1 MKRAFLLNLDA
12 DEELAGRPARDL
24 GVKARARLVARSS
37 ELGLLVGDAYV
48 LGTGDDALAH
58 GREGLAFC
66 PTPRA
71 LAALTA
77 AFAVPAPAPT
87 FEVLARVNHRKF
99 CADLGQT
106 LEGAVFVHDL
116 ESVASRMR
124 ARARDGVEWVLKH
137 PHGYVGRMRHRS
149 FVFDAQTSS
158 FAASCLEEAGGL
170 ELEPW
175 VARTDDYA
183 LHGYVARDGTL
194 TLGEPTRQ
202 ICDGRGV
209 WQNTS
214 REHDLDTNERTA
226 LVDETRRVGRSLVEA
241 GYFGPFGVDAFRFL
255 HAGEPRFQPRCEINA
270 RYTMGYA
277 VGMGERR
284 PDLE

>member
-1 MKRAFLLNLDA
+1 MKRAFVLNLDA

-48 LGTGDDALAH
+48 LGTGDDARAR
-58 GREGLAFC
+58 GCIGLAFC

-71 LAALTA
+71 LASLVA
-77 AFAVPAPAPT
+77 ASAVPVPAPS

-106 LEGAVFVHDL
+106 LDGAAFVHDL
-116 ESVASRMR
+116 DDVASRLR
-124 ARARDGVEWVLKH
+124 EARGTEWVLKH

-149 FVFDAQTSS
+149 FELDAATLS
-158 FAASCLEEAGGL
+158 FARSCLEEAGGL
-170 ELEPW
+170 QLEPW

-183 LHGYVARDGTL
+183 LHGHVARDGTI

-209 WQNTS
+209 WQKTS
-214 REHDLDTNERTA
+214 REHDLSATERAA
-226 LVDETRRVGRSLVEA
+226 LLDETRRVGRALVEA
-241 GYFGPFGVDAFRFL
+241 GYFGPYGVDAFRFL

-277 VGMGERR
+277 VGMGDRR

>member
-1 MKRAFLLNLDA
+1 MLNLDA

-24 GVKARARLVARSS
+24 GLKARARLVARSS

-48 LGTGDDALAH
+48 LGTGDDARAC
-58 GREGLAFC
+58 GRVGLAFC

-71 LAALTA
+71 LEALMA
-77 AFAVPAPAPT
+77 AFAVPAPAPS

-106 LEGAVFVHDL
+106 LEGAAFVHDL

-124 ARARDGVEWVLKH
+124 ARAGGEWVLKH

-149 FVFDAQTSS
+149 FVFDAPTLS
-158 FAASCLEEAGGL
+158 FAKSCLEEAGGL

-183 LHGYVARDGTL
+183 LHGYVAHDGTL

-209 WQNTS
+209 WQKTS
-214 REHDLDTNERTA
+214 REHDLSAKERTA
-226 LVDETRRVGRSLVEA
+226 LVDETSRVGRALVEA

-255 HAGEPRFQPRCEINA
+255 DAGEARFQPRCEINA

-277 VGMGERR
+277 VGMGDRR
-284 PDLE
+284 PDLG

>member
-1 MKRAFLLNLDA
+1 VLNLDA
-12 DEELAGRPARDL
+12 DEELAGRPPRDL
-24 GVKARARLVARSS
+24 GAKARARLVARSS

-48 LGTGDDALAH
+48 LGTGDDSVASGLP
-58 GREGLAFC
+58 GLAFC

-71 LAALTA
+71 LVALA
-77 AFAVPAPAPT
+77 SVAAVPAPAPSL
-87 FEVLARVNHRKF
+87 EVLVRVNHRKF

-106 LEGAVFVHDL
+106 LQGAAFVHDL

-124 ARARDGVEWVLKH
+124 EQEGVEWVLKH

-149 FVFDAQTSS
+149 FALDAPTLS
-158 FAASCLEEAGGL
+158 FAKSCLEEAGGL

-183 LHGYVARDGTL
+183 LHGYVARDGIV

-214 REHDLDTNERTA
+214 REHDLETKERSA
-226 LVDETRRVGRSLVEA
+226 LIEETRRVARALFEA
-241 GYFGPFGVDAFRFL
+241 GYFGAFGVDAFRFL

-277 VGMGERR
+277 VGMGDRR

>member
-1 MKRAFLLNLDA
+1 VKRAFVLNLDA
-12 DEELAGRPARDL
+12 DEELAGRPSREL
-24 GVKARARLVARSS
+24 GREARARLVARSS

-48 LGTGDDALAH
+48 LGTEDDARARGLV
-58 GREGLAFC
+58 GLAFC

-71 LAALTA
+71 LATLTKAL
-77 AFAVPAPAPT
+77 AVPAPAPS

-106 LEGAVFVHDL
+106 LQGAAFVHDL

-124 ARARDGVEWVLKH
+124 EREGIEWVLKH
-137 PHGYVGRMRHRS
+137 PHGYVGRMRHRT
-149 FVFDAQTSS
+149 FALDARTTS
-158 FAASCLEEAGGL
+158 FAVSCLEEAGGL

-183 LHGYVARDGTL
+183 LHGYVARDGAL

-209 WQNTS
+209 WQKTS
-214 REHDLDTNERTA
+214 REHDLSTEERA
-226 LVDETRRVGRSLVEA
+226 VLVDETQRVGRALVEA
-241 GYFGPFGVDAFRFL
+241 GYFGPFGVDAFRYL
-255 HAGEPRFQPRCEINA
+255 DAGEARFHPRCEINA

-277 VGMGERR
+277 VGMGDRR
-284 PDLE
+284 PDLV

>member
-1 MKRAFLLNLDA
+1 MKRAFVLNLDA
-12 DEELAGRPARDL
+12 DEELAGRSARDL

-48 LGTGDDALAH
+48 LGTGDDALAR
-58 GREGLAFC
+58 GCVGLAFC
-66 PTPRA
+66 PPPRA
-71 LAALTA
+71 LASLAE
-77 AFAVPAPAPT
+77 AFAVPAPAPG
-87 FEVLARVNHRKF
+87 FEVLVRVNHRKF

-106 LEGAVFVHDL
+106 LQGAAFVHDL
-116 ESVASRMR
+116 ESVAARMR
-124 ARARDGVEWVLKH
+124 SGEGVEWVLKH

-149 FVFDAQTSS
+149 FELDAATLS
-158 FAASCLEEAGGL
+158 FAKSCLAEAGGL

-209 WQNTS
+209 WQKTS
-214 REHDLDTNERTA
+214 REHDLTTIEHAA
-226 LVDETRRVGRSLVEA
+226 LVDETRRVGRALVEA
-241 GYFGPFGVDAFRFL
+241 GYFGPYGVDAFRFL

-277 VGMGERR
+277 VGMGDRR